1 MNKVFYPRLAII
13 NIKKDS
19 KTYITYIITCIGTII
34 MFYIMHAISINEGL
48 DGKSG
53 SGALKSILHLG
64 TIIIGIFSA
73 IFLYYTNSFL
83 LKRRKKEI
91 GLYNILGLEKKH
103 IARVLLFENL
113 IISLISLFLGI
124 AIGTIL
130 NKLMFLALLK
140 MLSFPVA
147 FGFSISVPSIFMTLK
162 VFLGIFFVILISNL
176 LQVTILKPI
185 DLLKGSQQGEKEPQT
200 KWFLTI
206 LGLITIGSGYT
217 IALRVQSPLAALNQ
231 FFIAVILVMIGTYCI
246 FTSGSIAFL
255 KLMRKNKG
263 FYYKTKKFISISGM
277 LYRMKQNAVGLANI
291 CILSTAVL
299 VTLSTTVALYVGVE
313 DALETRYPR
322 DIVLR
327 ASDINESEAQKIDEI
342 LERAIKN
349 NNMIINDKLNY
360 WSNTTAAI
368 LQDGRYVLEEKDFYN
383 PNINMLTF
391 ISISD
396 YNRLEG
402 ENISLSDD
410 EILLFSLS
418 KEYGKNTIT
427 IGEKVLKVKEE
438 LDSPV
443 LGISKGMDIVDSYVL
458 IANNINIANS
468 ESKLDYVIYFDV
480 ENSEQNTLNF
490 VKNLNENFKESE
502 LSIILESRDN
512 NREDFYMIYGGLF
525 FIGIF
530 LGSLFLMATV
540 LIIYYKQISEGYDDK
555 ERFEIMQKVGMSK
568 IEIKEIIKKQ
578 ILMVFF
584 LPLVFTVLHIAF
596 AFPMITKLLAIFNL
610 TNVALFQLSTIATI
624 LIFAAIYGVIYSLTA
639 REYYK
644 IVE

>member
-19 KTYITYIITCIGTII
+19 KTYIPYIITCIGTII

-91 GLYNILGLEKKH
+91 GLYNVLGLEKKH

-263 FYYKTKKFISISGM
+263 FYYKTRNFISISGM

-322 DIVLR
+322 DIVLSS
-327 ASDINESEAQKIDEI
+327 SDINESEAQKIDEI

-349 NNMIINDKLNY
+349 DNMIINDKLNY

-402 ENISLSDD
+402 KNISLSDD

-443 LGISKGMDIVDSYVL
+443 LGISKGMDIVDSYIL

-502 LSIILESRDN
+502 LSVILESRDN

-578 ILMVFF
+578 ILIVFF
-584 LPLVFTVLHIAF
+584 LPLGFTALHIAF
-596 AFPMITKLLAIFNL
+596 AFPMITKLLAVLNL
-610 TNVALFQLSTIATI
+610 TNVALFQVSTIATI
-624 LIFAAIYGVIYSLTA
+624 LIFAAIYGMIYSLTA